1 MAMVTVGIADLNA
14 VKDPDSLITY
24 ALGSCVGICLYDS
37 SQKIAG
43 LAHIMLPL
51 STEAA
56 GKVDNK
62 RRYADTGIME
72 LIQTMNLMGASTMR
86 MTAKIA
92 GGAQM
97 FKGTSSSM
105 FNVGERNV
113 AAVKKVLAS
122 YKIRIIAEET
132 GADFGR
138 TVLFH
143 GENGA
148 MEVRAAMKPIKI
160 V

>member
-143 GENGA
+143 GESGA
-148 MEVRAAMKPIKI
+148 MEVRAAMKPTKI